1 MFNSIDA
8 NLAMDE
14 MRYDCYSD
22 AVAGGSCEAAVSA
35 CSLCHVTVIQMQSLQ
50 AGPAKP
56 LSPRAQLPKR
66 FVPTYHG
73 DSNTVAIQLFCI
85 DEKYEMRSV

>member
-1 MFNSIDA
+1 M
-8 NLAMDE
+8 
-14 MRYDCYSD
+14 
-22 AVAGGSCEAAVSA
+22 
-35 CSLCHVTVIQMQSLQ
+35 TVIQMQSP

-85 DEKYEMRSV
+85 DEKYEMRAVSH

>member
-1 MFNSIDA
+1 MFNGIDA
-8 NLAMDE
+8 NYFSNLEDIRMP
-14 MRYDCYSD
+14 
-22 AVAGGSCEAAVSA
+22 
-35 CSLCHVTVIQMQSLQ
+35 VIQMQSLQ

-85 DEKYEMRSV
+85 DEKYEMRSVSH